1 MKNTEMTLAEFED
14 LAFAHGADMS
24 EWPEDAQAAA
34 AALAETS
41 SEAQALLAAAAELQ
55 TALAMARPADP
66 APSVD
71 LMSRI
76 LADAAT
82 IRPVVTAPPAP
93 QPVRAPFFSRIRD
106 VISPAAAFA
115 ASAAF
120 GVWLGYA
127 GPVDLTDVAGEALGL
142 AATEEFALLD
152 ELGASPIAGVI
163 DFMEVSE

>member
-1 MKNTEMTLAEFED
+1 MENTEMTLAEFED
-14 LAFAHGADMS
+14 LAFAHGADLS

-34 AALAETS
+34 AALAEAS
-41 SEAQALLAAAAELQ
+41 SEARALLAAAAELQ
-55 TALAMARPADP
+55 TALAMARPDDP
-66 APSVD
+66 VPSVD

-82 IRPVVTAPPAP
+82 VRAVAATMPAP
-93 QPVRAPFFSRIRD
+93 QPRRTPFFSRIWD
-106 VISPAAAFA
+106 VISPAAACA

-127 GPVDLTDVAGEALGL
+127 GPLDLTDVAGEAFGL

-152 ELGASPIAGVI
+152 DLGASPIAGVI
-163 DFMEVSE
+163 DLLEASE